1 MVFIDLEKD
10 NENSIY
16 KKLSEITK
24 LQPEWANLIYD
35 VGTLMTYPSDKIKA
49 KVLWLLGEM
58 GLKYPIQV
66 APFIASIVQSLGS
79 DHEKIRERAVGAL
92 GRIGRADSELI
103 KPHLEK
109 IINMAQ
115 DPIPDVRMN
124 FIWASEN
131 IATNNP
137 ELFKNIMD
145 TFRVLLDDK
154 HIRVRMEAP
163 EIFRVIGKRKPEYV
177 VPYLPKL
184 KEMSENDEDRV
195 VRIHST
201 GAIKATKSKL
211 KTLER

>member
-1 MVFIDLEKD
+1 MVRIDLEKD

-24 LQPEWANLIYD
+24 LQSEWTNLIYD
-35 VGTLMTYPSDKIKA
+35 VGTLMTFPSDKIKA
-49 KVLWLLGEM
+49 KALWLLGEM
-58 GLKYPIQV
+58 GLKHPTQV
-66 APFIASIVQSLGS
+66 EPFIASIVQSLES
-79 DHEKIRERAVGAL
+79 DHEKIRKRAVGAL
-92 GRIGRADSELI
+92 GRIGRADSEMI
-103 KPHLEK
+103 KPYLEK
-109 IINMAQ
+109 IINMAH

-131 IATNNP
+131 IATNSP

-184 KEMSENDEDRV
+184 KEMSKNDEDRV
-195 VRIHST
+195 VRIHSA
-201 GAIKATKSKL
+201 GAIKATKPKL

>member
-1 MVFIDLEKD
+1 MVLIDLEKD

-24 LQPEWANLIYD
+24 LQSEWTNLIYD
-35 VGTLMTYPSDKIKA
+35 VGTLMTFPSDKIKA
-49 KVLWLLGEM
+49 KALWLLGEM
-58 GLKYPIQV
+58 GLKYPTQV
-66 APFIASIVQSLGS
+66 EPFIASIVQSLES

-92 GRIGRADSELI
+92 GRIGRADSEMI
-103 KPHLEK
+103 KSHLEK
-109 IINMAQ
+109 ILSMAQ

-131 IATNNP
+131 IATNSP

-177 VPYLPKL
+177 VPYLPKI
-184 KEMSENDEDRV
+184 KKMSENDEDRV
-195 VRIHST
+195 VRIHSA